1 LLISTLQWN
10 WRKAQNSFCLE
21 ERGRRES
28 EERGS
33 GRRNNPNNVCTCE

>member
-10 WRKAQNSFCLE
+10 WRKAQNRFCLE

-28 EERGS
+28 EEEGS
-33 GRRNNPNNVCTCE
+33 REEKQPKQCMHM